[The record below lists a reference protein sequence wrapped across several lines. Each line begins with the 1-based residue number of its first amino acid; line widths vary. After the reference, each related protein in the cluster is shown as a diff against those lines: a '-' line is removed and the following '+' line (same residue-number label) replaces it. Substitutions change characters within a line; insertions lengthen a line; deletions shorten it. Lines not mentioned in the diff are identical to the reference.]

1 MNRDEKRKYNQ
12 ENEQDYYF
20 APFTEARREL
30 RAKWNGT
37 RKDWNHFL
45 YDAERKHQLK
55 KSQ

>member
-1 MNRDEKRKYNQ
+1 MNRDQKREYN
-12 ENEQDYYF
+12 EANEMDYHY

-45 YDAERKHQLK
+45 YDAERKYQLK
-55 KSQ
+55 NK